1 MLSRCLCHFLSLPR
15 SISDSLTIGTVIAD
29 DDDDCCVILFTFSV
43 SYLFCISFAVTFLSV
58 VVVVVVVFCEGEV
71 TALLYSAL
79 TAAAVCS
86 FSVGQMGNSCCCC
99 CCCFAFCLSLS
110 FVNCSSFF
118 TNGLEHLLF
127 VLHSL
132 LLALPS
138 FGSALVAL
146 YFAFFRQERR
156 RDCCQSKGRV
166 KINRNKKYNLTN
178 TTPGLGTHTR
188 RAHTLVQYL
197 SQKKN
202 VKINRASF
210 NLIYLFF

>member
-15 SISDSLTIGTVIAD
+15 SIRASLTIGTVIA

-43 SYLFCISFAVTFLSV
+43 SYLFCISFAVTFLV
-58 VVVVVVVFCEGEV
+58 VGDVVVVFCEGEV

-86 FSVGQMGNSCCCC
+86 FSVGQMGNSCCCYC
-99 CCCFAFCLSLS
+99 CFCRFCFAFCLSLS

-127 VLHSL
+127 VLLFLAHS

-138 FGSALVAL
+138 FDSALVAL

-156 RDCCQSKGRV
+156 RDCKA
-166 KINRNKKYNLTN
+166 K
-178 TTPGLGTHTR
+178 
-188 RAHTLVQYL
+188 AE
-197 SQKKN
+197 
-202 VKINRASF
+202 
-210 NLIYLFF
+210 